1 MQREWQTATK
11 PLKKSISTVITSS
24 SADSQVTVVV
34 KYGNTTAAV
43 SKSDGLAVLGFFFE
57 VSGKSAVFWFV

>member
-1 MQREWQTATK
+1 MI
-11 PLKKSISTVITSS
+11 LVKSTSTVITSS

-57 VSGKSAVFWFV
+57 VSEKSNGLLVLVSRNL